1 MKIQAILA
9 AAVLAGAM
17 ATGASA
23 ATMHATKHHHVVA
36 PKSLA
41 SPTAIA
47 LEKQYAKA
55 APAHTKD
62 LFYKW
67 SQWYEARGI
76 ELANQGYNF
85 HAEWDLRTALLK
97 IGEWPKV

>member
-17 ATGASA
+17 STGAYA
-23 ATMHATKHHHVVA
+23 ATTHHVKHPHVVA

-41 SPTAIA
+41 SPTAIL

-55 APAHTKD
+55 APKHTGA

-76 ELANQGYNF
+76 ELANQGYNL

-97 IGEWPKV
+97 IGEWPQV

>member
-1 MKIQAILA
+1 MKVQAILA

-17 ATGASA
+17 STGASA
-23 ATMHATKHHHVVA
+23 ATMHTMKHVA

-55 APAHTKD
+55 APKHKGD

-76 ELANQGYNF
+76 ELANQGYNL

-97 IGEWPKV
+97 IGEWPQA